1 MTPTHKKLATCEI
14 DHDCQSCS
22 VTCARPALAPPS
34 STTVPL
40 LLMLRPTIRLLLTRA
55 LELSD
60 EPPKCMILARDPE
73 VYSELYF
80 PEHLEAITHHRP
92 LPLQRW
98 RFPSN
103 RTRCPLFLLPIRRE
117 LAYTVVDAV
126 CNKFGK
132 NPQVEVSVI
141 RCQLPPRDWISCSF
155 IDHVVILEV
164 HTVSSSKGDGWT
176 IGIDWCIHA
185 LGG

>member
-1 MTPTHKKLATCEI
+1 MT
-14 DHDCQSCS
+14 
-22 VTCARPALAPPS
+22 
-34 STTVPL
+34 
-40 LLMLRPTIRLLLTRA
+40 
-55 LELSD
+55 
-60 EPPKCMILARDPE
+60 LARDPE
-73 VYSELYF
+73 AYSELYF

-92 LPLQRW
+92 LPLQGW

-103 RTRCPLFLLPIRRE
+103 CTRCPLFLLPTRRE

-126 CNKFGK
+126 RNKVGK

-141 RCQLPPRDWISCSF
+141 WCQLPPRDWISCSF

-176 IGIDWCIHA
+176 IELIGAFMPLEGNGSGKWAVSGSLVLQGISGFDMLQVFECQ
-185 LGG
+185 